1 MSRLRKEHL
10 SKKEQ
15 LEVEQALKKLEEKVS
30 KRFKISKTRLFFIK
44 FYLMMSAFL
53 FITFILFH
61 TPIET
66 VNNTM
71 FYDTLCISIAISVII
86 SPLTY
91 FILFRG
97 LLLLILIT
105 GIFWGNF
112 IVFCIFSFTPIQ
124 SISATIVEYHIH
136 KSSRGGRECY
146 IQVNTHSNDVNQY
159 LYKVSCNNKFEINQI
174 ITLNYKQNFLGIIS
188 AD

>member
-1 MSRLRKEHL
+1 MSRL
-10 SKKEQ
+10 KKERLTEKER

-44 FYLMMSAFL
+44 FYLMMSVFF
-53 FITFILFH
+53 FITFILFY

-66 VNNTM
+66 VNDII
-71 FYDTLCISIAISVII
+71 FYDTLYISIAISII
-86 SPLTY
+86 IAPLTY

-97 LLLLILIT
+97 LFLLILMT

-112 IVFCIFSFTPIQ
+112 IIFCIFLFTPIQ
-124 SISATIVEYHIH
+124 SISATIVKHHIH

-146 IQVNTHSNDVNQY
+146 IQVNTRSNDVNQY
-159 LYKVSCNNKFEINQI
+159 LYKIDCDKKIEINQT

-188 AD
+188 SD